1 MYINAPRQERDGYSA
16 FDVHDLI
23 EKTTVKPKAV
33 IRPKAKTTVT
43 VSKWYG
49 VQRSVERKKM
59 IAVDEAPSVEAT
71 ISNKEVLRANKAASA
86 EAARVAKDTGR
97 ANGIDKVEAKPT
109 PTKLS
114 ELIAEDA
121 RKRLAA
127 AFLRNPD
134 W

>member
-1 MYINAPRQERDGYSA
+1 M
-16 FDVHDLI
+16 
-23 EKTTVKPKAV
+23 KPKAV
-33 IRPKAKTTVT
+33 IRPKPETTVT

-49 VQRSVERKKM
+49 VRRSVKREKM
-59 IAVDEAPSVEAT
+59 IAVDEATSVGGT
-71 ISNKEVLRANKAASA
+71 ISNEEVVRADKAASA
-86 EAARVAKDTGR
+86 GAARVSKDTAR

-114 ELIAEDA
+114 ELIAEDT

-127 AFLRNPD
+127 AFLRNPE

>member
-1 MYINAPRQERDGYSA
+1 M
-16 FDVHDLI
+16 
-23 EKTTVKPKAV
+23 KPKAV

-49 VQRSVERKKM
+49 VQRSVKRQKV
-59 IAVDEAPSVEAT
+59 IAEDEAPSAEAT
-71 ISNKEVLRANKAASA
+71 ISNEEALGAKKAVRAREMAAMEAKKAASA
-86 EAARVAKDTGR
+86 EAARVAKDTAG
-97 ANGIDKVEAKPT
+97 ANGIDKMETKAT
-109 PTKLS
+109 ATKLS

-127 AFLRNPD
+127 AFLRSPE